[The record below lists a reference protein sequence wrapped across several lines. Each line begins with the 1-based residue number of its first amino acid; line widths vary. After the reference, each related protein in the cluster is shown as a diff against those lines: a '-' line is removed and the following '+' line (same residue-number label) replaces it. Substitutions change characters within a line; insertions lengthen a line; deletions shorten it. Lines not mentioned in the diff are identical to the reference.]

1 MKNRTVEHE
10 LSQRKARESQNFEL
24 HAPSIC
30 SVAAGFDSVPPPRA
44 TNWGREMHRSAQ
56 RLLVVEDDVT
66 VARALSRT
74 FARRGF
80 AVALVRSCGA
90 ARALA
95 QEFDFAILDL
105 DLPDGNGVDL
115 ARELLTNG
123 RVPTVVFFS
132 GSSDAALLARARR
145 VGTVIVKSAG
155 TSEILALLTQDSASA
170 DAPQSRTAPST
181 KARGFRASSG
191 TVSAAGSTAFSSS
204 LSKSRAR

>member
-1 MKNRTVEHE
+1 M
-10 LSQRKARESQNFEL
+10 Q
-24 HAPSIC
+24 
-30 SVAAGFDSVPPPRA
+30 
-44 TNWGREMHRSAQ
+44 RSAQ

-80 AVALVRSCGA
+80 AVALARSCAA

-115 ARELLTNG
+115 ARHLMRSG
-123 RVPTVVFFS
+123 SVPTVVFFS

-145 VGTVIVKSAG
+145 VGTVVVKSAG
-155 TSEILALLTQDSASA
+155 TSEILALLTQDGASA

-181 KARGFRASSG
+181 KARGVRASSG
-191 TVSAAGSTAFSSS
+191 TVSTTSATAYSSSS
-204 LSKSRAR
+204 LRKSRAR